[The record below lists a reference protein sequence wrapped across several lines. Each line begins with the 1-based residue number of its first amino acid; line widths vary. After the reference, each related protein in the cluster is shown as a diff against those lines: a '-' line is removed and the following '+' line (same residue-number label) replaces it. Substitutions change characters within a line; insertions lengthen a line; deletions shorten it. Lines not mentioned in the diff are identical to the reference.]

1 MSEFLDMGE
10 HGPYVWT
17 AYGITLVILIL
28 NVWSAGALLRRNL
41 RRAAHEPVAE
51 EPARR
56 PKVSQIEDD

>member
-1 MSEFLDMGE
+1 MSEFFAMGG

-17 AYGITLVILIL
+17 AYGITLAILIW

-41 RRAAHEPVAE
+41 RGAARETAPG

-56 PKVSQIEDD
+56 PKVSRMEGD

>member
-1 MSEFLDMGE
+1 MKEFLAMGG

-17 AYGITLVILIL
+17 AYGITLAILIW

-41 RRAAHEPVAE
+41 SRAARETAAV

-56 PKVSQIEDD
+56 PKVSQMEGE

>member
-1 MSEFLDMGE
+1 MEG

-17 AYGITLVILIL
+17 AYGITLAILIW

-41 RRAAHEPVAE
+41 RRAARETAAA

-56 PKVSQIEDD
+56 PRVSQLEGE

>member
-1 MSEFLDMGE
+1 MSEFFAMGGD
-10 HGPYVWT
+10 GPYVWT
-17 AYGITLVILIL
+17 AYGITLAILIW

-41 RRAAHEPVAE
+41 RRAERETVAE